1 MQMYPQADV
10 PIVQLSV
17 DRRLSAKGHL
27 EIGQRLDEL
36 RHRGV
41 LIMGSGNIIHNLR
54 LADLRNVNRKDYGF
68 DWAIE
73 ARQFVNRCI
82 ADGNYRPLLEFDKQG
97 RAMQLAVPTPDH
109 YLPLLYVLGLKHDPA
124 RHQFFNDELVAGSLS
139 MTSLMV
145 AS

>member
-1 MQMYPQADV
+1 MQMYPQADI

-17 DRRLSAKGHL
+17 DRRLSPQGHFEL
-27 EIGQRLDEL
+27 GQRLNEL

-68 DWAIE
+68 DWAKE
-73 ARQFVNRCI
+73 AHQLVNRCI
-82 ADGNYRPLLEFDKQG
+82 IDGNYRPLMEYDKQG

-109 YLPLLYVLGLKHDPA
+109 FLPLLYVLGLKTRPG
-124 RHQFFNDELVAGSLS
+124 E
-139 MTSLMV
+139 T
-145 AS
+145 